1 MAKILRV
8 LIFVTLIIIPIV
20 FYSSLN
26 KNRNGSQSL
35 LDLSRDQSS
44 LKPSIALIFDD
55 LGGSLNELREI
66 YSLGIPLTVSIIPNL
81 KFSKNIAHIASRCG
95 FSVFIHL
102 PMEPKKSESY
112 RTDQY
117 RFISGNLSRREN
129 EALLRNYLNS
139 IRIAIGVNNHMGS
152 EATEDGELMSIF
164 VRAVKSRGLIFID
177 SRTSLDSVAY
187 EIANRAGLACG
198 YNEGFLDAVSDPDHM
213 QKQIDQLLKKAKN
226 KGKIIIIAH
235 PRATTIKFLKSR
247 IAALKEEVDFIT
259 IKEYFG
265 S

>member
-8 LIFVTLIIIPIV
+8 SLFVILIIIPIA

-26 KNRNGSQSL
+26 KNSNRSRSL
-35 LDLSRDQSS
+35 LNLGNDQPS
-44 LKPSIALIFDD
+44 LKPSVALIFDD
-55 LGGSLNELREI
+55 LGGSLAELREI

-102 PMEPKKSESY
+102 PMEPKKSENY

-117 RFISGNLSRREN
+117 RFISSSLSQREN

-152 EATEDGELMSIF
+152 DATEDGELMSLF
-164 VRAVKSRGLIFID
+164 VRAVKNKGLIFID

-187 EIANRAGLACG
+187 EIAHRAGLACG
-198 YNEGFLDAVSDPDHM
+198 YNEGFLDAVADPSHM
-213 QKQIDQLLKKAKN
+213 QKQIDQLFRKAKD

-235 PRATTIKFLKSR
+235 PRASTMKFLKRR
-247 IAALKEEVDFIT
+247 ISALTEEVDFIT
-259 IKEYFG
+259 IKEYFNP
-265 S
+265 

>member
-1 MAKILRV
+1 MAKILR
-8 LIFVTLIIIPIV
+8 IFIFIVLIIIPIV

-26 KNRNGSQSL
+26 KSGDHSKSL
-35 LDLSRDQSS
+35 LDLGKDQPS

-55 LGGSLNELREI
+55 LGGSLTELREI
-66 YSLGIPLTVSIIPNL
+66 YSLDIPLTVSIIPNL

-102 PMEPKKSESY
+102 PMEPKKSENY

-117 RFISGNLSRREN
+117 RFISGSLSQREN
-129 EALLRNYLNS
+129 KSLLRNYLNS

-152 EATEDGELMSIF
+152 MATEDRELMSIF
-164 VRAVKSRGLIFID
+164 VQAVKNKGLIFVD

-187 EIANRAGLACG
+187 EIAHRVGLPCG
-198 YNEGFLDAVSDPDHM
+198 YNEGFLDAVNDLDHM
-213 QKQIDQLLKKAKN
+213 QKQIDQLLKKAKE

-235 PRATTIKFLKSR
+235 PRAGTIEFLKQR
-247 IAALKEEVDFIT
+247 VAALKEEVDFIT
-259 IKEYFG
+259 IKEYFKP
-265 S
+265 